1 MGRSNRYYGKRA
13 AEDKP
18 DYAKT
23 TYDTK
28 DVQKVKNRGYYYG
41 KRAAKAKKAKNAK
54 PGKKPQ
60 MQVRYPYW
68 PQSPKICIKFNHST

>member
-18 DYAKT
+18 EYAKT

-41 KRAAKAKKAKNAK
+41 KRAAKVKKAKKAKNAK

-60 MQVRYPYW
+60 RQVRYPY
-68 PQSPKICIKFNHST
+68 